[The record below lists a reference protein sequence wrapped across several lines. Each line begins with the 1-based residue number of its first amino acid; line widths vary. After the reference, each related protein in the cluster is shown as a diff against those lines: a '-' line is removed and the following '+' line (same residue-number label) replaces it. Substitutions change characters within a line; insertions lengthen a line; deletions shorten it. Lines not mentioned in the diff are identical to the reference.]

1 MLFADV
7 STRTPTTPGGLRVR
21 ADELERL
28 PPLPQPR
35 SCSCGGPLR
44 WSHLD
49 YVGGGRSLAIYT
61 CAVCGSA
68 YRGAPGQRQNQPGP
82 RRQRPMP
89 DEGHPHNP
97 VLDPALAE
105 QLRQALS
112 DD

>member
-7 STRTPTTPGGLRVR
+7 STRAPTTPRGLRVR
-21 ADELERL
+21 AGELARL

-44 WSHLD
+44 WSHLE
-49 YVGGGRSLAIYT
+49 YVGGGSSLTIYT
-61 CAVCGSA
+61 CTLCGSA
-68 YRGAPGQRQNQPGP
+68 YRGTPGQRQNQPGP
-82 RRQRPMP
+82 RRQRPLP
-89 DEGHPHNP
+89 DGGHPDNP
-97 VLDPALAE
+97 VLDPSLAE